1 MENNLMIHLIT
12 IVSILTIIG
21 IIILIPFLVG
31 IVLNKIIGARDERNT
46 QTWFFGFVIL
56 SLITLTL
63 SCLTPVYID
72 IYQFYSKQ

>member
-1 MENNLMIHLIT
+1 MIHLLT

-72 IYQFYSKQ
+72 IYHFYQK